1 MGKPDLTTK
10 YLGLELTGPVIASSS
25 PLTRQVDTMLELEAA
40 GASAVVLPSLF
51 EEDALADSATSTALA
66 SRVQLVK
73 DAKAQL
79 KVPVIA
85 SLNAT
90 RPGTWQIYAEELAAA
105 GADALELNLYTI
117 TADSRVVSADVEM
130 EHLAAVE
137 AVKIVVDV
145 PLAVKLSSYY
155 SAISAFASRVM
166 DAGADG
172 LVLFNKFY
180 AADIDLET
188 LELHASL
195 DLSGPADQRLALR
208 WLGILRSQL
217 PAASLACTTGV
228 HTGNEVAKALLVG
241 ADVACTT
248 SAVMQ
253 RGPGAITEMLSQT
266 SAWLE
271 RHNFASVG
279 EARGKMSASST
290 NGSSIYERAQYM
302 DVIKGN
308 W

>member
-1 MGKPDLTTK
+1 MAKPDLTTT
-10 YLGLELTGPVIASSS
+10 YLGMTLTSPVIASSS
-25 PLTRQVDTMLELEAA
+25 PLTRQVETMLELEAA

-51 EEDALADSATSTALA
+51 EEDARAGAADALA
-66 SRVQLVK
+66 QRVKLVA

-79 KVPVIA
+79 KIPVIA

-90 RPGTWQIYAEELAAA
+90 RPGTWQDYAEELVAA
-105 GADALELNLYTI
+105 GADALELNLYTV
-117 TADSRVVSADVEM
+117 TADVAVASADVEM

-145 PLAVKLSSYY
+145 PLSVKLSSHY
-155 SAISAFASRVM
+155 SAISAFAARAV

-195 DLSGPADQRLALR
+195 DLSTPADQRLPLR
-208 WLGILRSQL
+208 WLGILRAQL
-217 PAASLACTTGV
+217 PEISLACTSGV
-228 HTGNEVAKALLVG
+228 HTGAEVLKAILVG

-253 RGPGAITEMLSQT
+253 RGAGAITEMLTET
-266 SAWLE
+266 SAWLTK
-271 RHNFASVG
+271 HDFDSVSA
-279 EARGKMSASST
+279 ARGKMSAKSSR
-290 NGSSIYERAQYM
+290 GASVYERAQYM
-302 DVIKGN
+302 DVIKGR

>member
-1 MGKPDLTTK
+1 MAKPDLTTT
-10 YLGLELTGPVIASSS
+10 YLGMTLTSPVIASSS

-51 EEDALADSATSTALA
+51 EEDARAGAADALA
-66 SRVQLVK
+66 QRVKLVA

-79 KVPVIA
+79 KIPVIA

-90 RPGTWQIYAEELAAA
+90 RPGTWQDYAEELVAA
-105 GADALELNLYTI
+105 GADALELNLYTV
-117 TADSRVVSADVEM
+117 TADVAVASADVEM

-145 PLAVKLSSYY
+145 PLSVKLSSHY
-155 SAISAFASRVM
+155 SAISAFAARAV

-195 DLSGPADQRLALR
+195 DLSTPADQRLPLR
-208 WLGILRSQL
+208 WLGILRAQL
-217 PAASLACTTGV
+217 PEISLACTSGV
-228 HTGNEVAKALLVG
+228 HTGAEVLKAILVG

-253 RGPGAITEMLSQT
+253 RGAGAITEMLTET
-266 SAWLE
+266 SAWLTK
-271 RHNFASVG
+271 HDFDSVSA
-279 EARGKMSASST
+279 ARGKMSAKSSR
-290 NGSSIYERAQYM
+290 GASIYERAQYM
-302 DVIKGN
+302 DVIKGR

>member
-1 MGKPDLTTK
+1 MAKPDLTTT
-10 YLGLELTGPVIASSS
+10 YLGMNLTSPVIASSS

-51 EEDALADSATSTALA
+51 EEDARAGATDALA
-66 SRVQLVK
+66 ERVKLVA

-79 KVPVIA
+79 KIPVIA

-90 RPGTWQIYAEELAAA
+90 RPGTWQDYAEELVGA
-105 GADALELNLYTI
+105 GADALELNLYTV
-117 TADSRVVSADVEM
+117 TADVAVASADVEM

-145 PLAVKLSSYY
+145 PLSVKLSSHY
-155 SAISAFASRVM
+155 SAISAFAARAV

-180 AADIDLET
+180 AADIDLES

-195 DLSGPADQRLALR
+195 DLSTPADQRLPLR
-208 WLGILRSQL
+208 WLGILRAQL
-217 PAASLACTTGV
+217 PEVSLACTSGV
-228 HTGNEVAKALLVG
+228 HTGAEVVKAILVG

-253 RGPGAITEMLSQT
+253 RGAGAITEMLNET
-266 SAWLE
+266 SAWLTK
-271 RHNFASVG
+271 HDFDSVSA
-279 EARGKMSASST
+279 ARGKMSAKSSR
-290 NGSSIYERAQYM
+290 GASIYERAQYM
-302 DVIKGN
+302 DVIKGR

>member
-1 MGKPDLTTK
+1 MGKPDLSTT
-10 YLGLELTGPVIASSS
+10 YLGMELTGPVIASSS

-40 GASAVVLPSLF
+40 GAAAVVLPSLF
-51 EEDALADSATSTALA
+51 EEDALADPTNSTAL
-66 SRVQLVK
+66 SQRVQLVK

-90 RPGTWQIYAEELAAA
+90 RPGTWQTYAEELAAA

-117 TADSRVVSADVEM
+117 TANSTVTSAEVEM

-145 PLAVKLSSYY
+145 PLAVKLSSHY
-155 SAISAFASRVM
+155 SAISAFAARAM

-180 AADIDLET
+180 AADINLDT
-188 LELHASL
+188 LELFASL
-195 DLSGPADQRLALR
+195 DLSTPADQRLALR

-217 PAASLACTTGV
+217 PTASLACTTGV
-228 HTGNEVAKALLVG
+228 HSGTEVAKAILVG

-253 RGPGAITEMLSQT
+253 RGPGAITEMLAET

-271 RHNFASVG
+271 SQGFASVSQ
-279 EARGKMSASST
+279 ARGKMRASST
-290 NGSSIYERAQYM
+290 TGPSIYERAQYM
-302 DVIKGN
+302 DLIKGN

>member
-1 MGKPDLTTK
+1 MAKPDLTTT
-10 YLGLELTGPVIASSS
+10 YLGMNLTSPVIASSS

-51 EEDALADSATSTALA
+51 EEDARAGAADALA
-66 SRVQLVK
+66 QRVKLVA

-79 KVPVIA
+79 KIPVIA

-90 RPGTWQIYAEELAAA
+90 RPGTWQDYAEELVGA
-105 GADALELNLYTI
+105 GADALELNLYTV
-117 TADSRVVSADVEM
+117 TADVAVASADVEM

-145 PLAVKLSSYY
+145 PLSVKLSSHY
-155 SAISAFASRVM
+155 SAISAFAARAV

-195 DLSGPADQRLALR
+195 DLSTPADQRLPLR
-208 WLGILRSQL
+208 WLGILRAQL
-217 PAASLACTTGV
+217 PEVSLACTSGV
-228 HTGNEVAKALLVG
+228 HTGAEVIKAILVG

-253 RGPGAITEMLSQT
+253 RGAGAVADMLSET
-266 SAWLE
+266 STWLTK
-271 RHNFASVG
+271 HDFDSVTD
-279 EARGKMSASST
+279 ARGKMSAKSSR
-290 NGSSIYERAQYM
+290 GASIYERAQYM
-302 DVIKGN
+302 DVIKGR

>member
-1 MGKPDLTTK
+1 MGKPDLSTT
-10 YLGLELTGPVIASSS
+10 YLGLDLRGPVIASSS
-25 PLTRQVDTMLELEAA
+25 PLTRQVETMLELEAA
-40 GASAVVLPSLF
+40 GAAAIVLPSLF
-51 EEDALADSATSTALA
+51 EEDARAEATSATALA
-66 SRVQLVK
+66 SKAKLVAE
-73 DAKAQL
+73 AKAQL
-79 KVPVIA
+79 KIPVIA

-90 RPGTWQIYAEELAAA
+90 RPGTWQSYAEELVGA

-117 TADSRVVSADVEM
+117 TADVSVASPDVEM

-155 SAISAFASRVM
+155 SAISSFAARVV

-172 LVLFNKFY
+172 LVLFNRFY
-180 AADIDLET
+180 APDIDLEK
-188 LELHASL
+188 LELHAAL
-195 DLSGPADQRLALR
+195 DLSSPADQRIALR
-208 WLGILRSQL
+208 WIGILRSQL
-217 PAASLACTTGV
+217 PGISLACTSGV
-228 HTGNEVAKALLVG
+228 HGGDEVAKALLVG

-253 RGPGAITEMLSQT
+253 RGAGAITEMLDQT

-271 RHNFASVG
+271 RHDFASVA
-279 EARGKMSASST
+279 EARGKMSAASRR
-290 NGSSIYERAQYM
+290 GASIYERAQYM
-302 DVIKGN
+302 DVIKGD

>member
-1 MGKPDLTTK
+1 MAKPDLSTT
-10 YLGLELTGPVIASSS
+10 YLGMDLTGPVIASSS
-25 PLTRQVDTMLELEAA
+25 PLTRRVETMLELEAA

-51 EEDALADSATSTALA
+51 EEDALADPNNSTAL
-66 SRVQLVK
+66 SQRVQLVK

-79 KVPVIA
+79 KIPVIA

-90 RPGTWQIYAEELAAA
+90 RPGTWQSYAEELVAA

-117 TADSRVVSADVEM
+117 TADVAVASADVEM

-145 PLAVKLSSYY
+145 PLAVKLSSHY
-155 SAISAFASRVM
+155 SAISAFAARVV

-172 LVLFNKFY
+172 LVAFNKFY
-180 AADIDLET
+180 AADINLES
-188 LELHASL
+188 LELFASL
-195 DLSGPADQRLALR
+195 DLSSPADQRLPLR
-208 WLGILRSQL
+208 WIGILRSQL
-217 PAASLACTTGV
+217 PGVSLACTSGV
-228 HTGNEVAKALLVG
+228 HSGDEVAKALLVG

-253 RGPGAITEMLSQT
+253 RGAGAITEMLDQT
-266 SAWLE
+266 SSWLE
-271 RHNFASVG
+271 RHDFASVAA
-279 EARGKMSASST
+279 ARGKMSASS
-290 NGSSIYERAQYM
+290 NRGASVYERAQYM

>member
-10 YLGLELTGPVIASSS
+10 YMGLSLTGPVIASSS
-25 PLTRQVDTMLELEAA
+25 PMTRQLDTLLELEAA

-51 EEDALADSATSTALA
+51 EEDALADPINSSALA
-66 SRVQLVK
+66 QRIQLVT

-79 KVPVIA
+79 TVPVIA

-90 RPGTWQIYAEELAAA
+90 RPGTWQTYAEELVGA

-117 TADSRVVSADVEM
+117 TSDASVSAAQVEM
-130 EHLAAVE
+130 EHLAAIE
-137 AVKIVVDV
+137 AVKIVADV

-155 SAISAFASRVM
+155 SAISAFAARAV

-180 AADIDLET
+180 AADINLES
-188 LELHASL
+188 LELFASL
-195 DLSGPADQRLALR
+195 DLSSATDQRLVLR

-217 PAASLACTTGV
+217 PEVSLACTSGV
-228 HTGNEVAKALLVG
+228 HSGNEVAKALLVG

-253 RGPGAITEMLSQT
+253 RGAGAITEMLTET
-266 SAWLE
+266 SAWLA
-271 RHNFASVG
+271 RHDFASVS
-279 EARGKMSASST
+279 EARGRMSAGT
-290 NGSSIYERAQYM
+290 GSSIYQRAQYM